1 MTPPSDSP
9 SAIANPLLMPSN
21 LPYELPPFA
30 RIEASHFGPALAEGM
45 ARQLREIAAITADP
59 RPATFANTV
68 EALERSG
75 WALQRATAV
84 FFCLTSAAS
93 TPEVRPVEAEF
104 APKLAAHSDAI
115 RLDPALFGRVDEV
128 HRQRHDLGL
137 DAEAVRLVERL
148 HTDFTLAGARL
159 DDGGRD
165 ELRRLNQEIAIRS
178 TQFEQTLIAA
188 TESSAVL
195 VIDRAELDGMDE
207 DAIDGAAVEARA
219 RGHETG
225 YLLPLVLPTRQPL
238 LAVLRNREL
247 RRRVFRA
254 SVERAS
260 TGPHATISIATGI
273 ALLRAERAAL
283 LGFAT
288 HADAVV
294 VDETAGTSAAV
305 DAMLAQLVE
314 PAVANAG
321 IEASILAEY
330 AERDGI
336 ELEPWDCLFYAERVR
351 AERYSV
357 DTAALRPYFELE
369 RVLRDGVFFAASE
382 LYGITFTPRPD
393 LVGYHPDVRV
403 WEVGN
408 ADGTSLGLF
417 LGDFFAREGK
427 RGGAWMSSFVDQSRL
442 LHQQPVIYNVTNIAR
457 AAPGTPTLLTLD
469 EVGTL
474 FHEFGH
480 ALHGLFSDVTYPRF
494 SGTSVPRDFV
504 EYPSQVNE
512 MWMLH
517 PQVLASYA
525 RHVDTGAAL
534 DPQTVTAIQN
544 AQSWGQGFRTT
555 EYLGATLLDQAWHRL
570 THPATVEDPLAFE
583 SEALRAAGV
592 AHELI
597 PPRYRTAYFQHIFAS
612 GYSAGYYAYIW
623 SEVLDAETVEWF
635 IENGG
640 LTRANGDTFR
650 HRLLGVGGSV
660 DALGAFRSLRGR
672 DATIDPLLRRRG
684 LAPVDAP

>member
-1 MTPPSDSP
+1 M
-9 SAIANPLLMPSN
+9 
-21 LPYELPPFA
+21 
-30 RIEASHFGPALAEGM
+30 
-45 ARQLREIAAITADP
+45 
-59 RPATFANTV
+59 
-68 EALERSG
+68 
-75 WALQRATAV
+75 
-84 FFCLTSAAS
+84 
-93 TPEVRPVEAEF
+93 
-104 APKLAAHSDAI
+104 
-115 RLDPALFGRVDEV
+115 
-128 HRQRHDLGL
+128 
-137 DAEAVRLVERL
+137 ERL

-159 DDGGRD
+159 DDAGRD
-165 ELRRLNQEIAIRS
+165 ALRRLNQEIAVRS
-178 TQFEQTLIAA
+178 TQFEQTLVAA
-188 TESSAVL
+188 TEASAIL
-195 VIDRAELDGMDE
+195 VTDRAELDGLGD
-207 DAIDGAAVEARA
+207 DAIDGAAAEART
-219 RGHETG
+219 RGHDNG
-225 YLLPLVLPTRQPL
+225 YLIPLVLPTRQPL

-247 RRRVFRA
+247 RRRVFTA

-260 TGPHATISIATGI
+260 ADPHTTIALATEI

-283 LGFAT
+283 LGFAS

-294 VDETAGTSAAV
+294 VDETAGTSAAI

-314 PAVANAG
+314 PAVANAR

-330 AERDGI
+330 AERDGV
-336 ELEPWDCLFYAERVR
+336 ELEAWDCAFYSERVR

-357 DTAALRPYFELE
+357 DTGALRPYFELE
-369 RVLRDGVFFAASE
+369 RVLRDGVFFAATA
-382 LYGITFTPRPD
+382 LYGITFTRRPD

-403 WEVGN
+403 WEVHN
-408 ADGTSLGLF
+408 ADGTPLGLF

-442 LHQQPVIYNVTNIAR
+442 LDQRPVVYNVANITR

-512 MWMLH
+512 MWMLW
-517 PQVLASYA
+517 PEVLANYA
-525 RHVDTGAAL
+525 RHVDTGAVL
-534 DPQTVTAIQN
+534 DPHTVAAIEN
-544 AQSWGQGFRTT
+544 AQIWGQGFRTT

-570 THPATVEDPLAFE
+570 THPTTVEDPLAFE
-583 SEALRAAGV
+583 AEALRTAGV

-597 PPRYRTAYFQHIFAS
+597 PPRYRTAYFQHVFAG

-635 IENGG
+635 TENGG

-650 HRLLGVGGSV
+650 RRLLGVGGSV

-684 LAPVDAP
+684 LAAVDATP

>member
-1 MTPPSDSP
+1 MTPPSQSP
-9 SAIANPLLMPSN
+9 SAIANPLLTPSD

-30 RIEASHFGPALAEGM
+30 RIEAAHYGPALAEGM
-45 ARQLREIAAITADP
+45 AAQLREVAAITADP

-75 WALQRATAV
+75 QALHRATAV

-93 TPEVRPVEAEF
+93 TPEVRAAEAEF

-115 RLDPALFGRVDEV
+115 RLDPELFARVDEV

-159 DDGGRD
+159 DDAGRD

-178 TQFEQTLIAA
+178 TRFEQTLVAA

-195 VIDRAELDGMDE
+195 VLERDELDGMGE
-207 DAIDGAAVEARA
+207 DAIDGAAAEARA

-225 YLLPLVLPTRQPL
+225 YLIPLVLPTRQPL

-247 RRRVFRA
+247 RRRVFQA

-260 TGPHATISIATGI
+260 TGPHVTIAIATEI

-314 PAVANAG
+314 PAVANAR
-321 IEASILAEY
+321 IEASILGEY

-336 ELEPWDCLFYAERVR
+336 ELEPWDCLFYSERVR

-357 DTAALRPYFELE
+357 DTAVLRPYFELE
-369 RVLRDGVFFAASE
+369 RVLRDGVFFAATA

-403 WEVGN
+403 WEVRN
-408 ADGTSLGLF
+408 ADDTPLGLF
-417 LGDFFAREGK
+417 LGDYFAREGK
-427 RGGAWMSSFVDQSRL
+427 RGGAWMSSFVDQSGL
-442 LHQQPVIYNVTNIAR
+442 LHQRPVIFNVTNITR
-457 AAPGTPTLLTLD
+457 TAPGTPTLLTLD
-469 EVGTL
+469 EVVTL

-512 MWMLH
+512 MWMIW
-517 PQVLASYA
+517 PEVLANYA

-534 DPQTVTAIQN
+534 DPQTVAAIEN

-570 THPATVEDPLAFE
+570 AHPTTIEDPLAFE
-583 SEALRAAGV
+583 VAALLAAGV
-592 AHELI
+592 AHDLI

-635 IENGG
+635 TENGG

-650 HRLLGVGGSV
+650 RVLLGVGGSV

-684 LAPVDAP
+684 LAPVDAN

>member
-1 MTPPSDSP
+1 MTLPSNP
-9 SAIANPLLMPSN
+9 SVANPLLAPSR

-30 RIEASHFGPALAEGM
+30 QIEAAHYGPALTEGM
-45 ARQLREIAAITADP
+45 AAHLIEIAAITADP

-75 WALQRATAV
+75 QALHRATAV
-84 FFCLTSAAS
+84 LFCLTSAAS
-93 TPEVRPVEAEF
+93 TPAIRAVEAEF

-115 RLDPALFGRVDEV
+115 RLDPALFARLDQV
-128 HRQRHDLGL
+128 HRQRGDLGL

-159 DDGGRD
+159 DDAGRD
-165 ELRRLNQEIAIRS
+165 TLRRLNQEIAVRS
-178 TQFEQTLIAA
+178 TQFEQNLVAA
-188 TESSAVL
+188 TEASAIL
-195 VIDRAELDGMDE
+195 VTDRAELDGLGE
-207 DAIDGAAVEARA
+207 DAIEGAAAEARA
-219 RGHETG
+219 RGHEAG
-225 YLLPLVLPTRQPL
+225 YLIPLVLPTRQPL
-238 LAVLRNREL
+238 LAVLRDREL
-247 RRRVFRA
+247 RRRVFQA
-254 SVERAS
+254 SVDRAL
-260 TGPHATISIATGI
+260 TGPHATISLATEI

-283 LGFAT
+283 LGFAS

-294 VDETAGTSAAV
+294 VDETAGTGAAI
-305 DAMLAQLVE
+305 DAMLAQVVA
-314 PAVANAG
+314 PAMANARS
-321 IEASILAEY
+321 EAAILAEY
-330 AERDGI
+330 AERDGV
-336 ELEPWDCLFYAERVR
+336 ELEAWDCAFYSERVR

-369 RVLRDGVFFAASE
+369 RVVRDGVFFAATA
-382 LYGITFTPRPD
+382 LYGITFTLRPD

-403 WEVGN
+403 WEVHD
-408 ADGTSLGLF
+408 ADGTPLGLY
-417 LGDFFAREGK
+417 LGDYFAREGK

-442 LHQQPVIYNVTNIAR
+442 LTQRPVVFNVANITR
-457 AAPGTPTLLTLD
+457 AAPGAPTLLTLD
-469 EVGTL
+469 EVVTL

-512 MWMLH
+512 MWLLW
-517 PQVLASYA
+517 PEVLANYA
-525 RHVDTGAAL
+525 RHVDTGAKL
-534 DPQTVTAIQN
+534 DPHTVAAIET

-570 THPATVEDPLAFE
+570 NHPATIADPVAFE
-583 SEALRAAGV
+583 AEALQAAGL

-597 PPRYRTAYFQHIFAS
+597 PPRYRTAYFQHVFAG

-623 SEVLDAETVEWF
+623 SELLDAETVEWF
-635 IENGG
+635 TENGG
-640 LTRANGDTFR
+640 LTRANGDRFR
-650 HRLLGVGGSV
+650 RQLLGVGGSV

-672 DATIDPLLRRRG
+672 DATIEPLLRRRG
-684 LAPVDAP
+684 LAPVDAT